1 MPVQIPK
8 LNRFEPQQTQSVGR
22 SEVQAPNLA
31 AIAQPQMNAV
41 MGIAEQQ
48 VQYFQKQ
55 EDNAIDTAAKAAANE
70 YNIYLNQEL
79 NKARQF
85 QGDPTKVY
93 AQFDEAR
100 AKKYDEILSTLKQ
113 ESKDSLIILAL
124 GPTATILAYDLAKE
138 GYQALDLGHIDIE
151 YEWFKMKSAEKV
163 KISNKYTNEVT
174 GGEEVL
180 EYKNNE
186 YKKQKLELEN
196 INKDIQSKLD
206 KIEATKA
213 ENQKILD
220 EINGKIADKS
230 MALYAKMKEKLVY
243 QILQEKINNG
253 NINEVFDIIVRLKEK
268 KVMILMKMFDTK
280 TSTELMDR
288 MKNYKDKNNA
298 EGKK

>member
-1 MPVQIPK
+1 MKRIFLSICMLSSISLQAVVMQEGQFTKEKGELSK
-8 LNRFEPQQTQSVGR
+8 L
-22 SEVQAPNLA
+22 
-31 AIAQPQMNAV
+31 
-41 MGIAEQQ
+41 
-48 VQYFQKQ
+48 
-55 EDNAIDTAAKAAANE
+55 
-70 YNIYLNQEL
+70 
-79 NKARQF
+79 
-85 QGDPTKVY
+85 
-93 AQFDEAR
+93 
-100 AKKYDEILSTLKQ
+100 KKD
-113 ESKDSLIILAL
+113 
-124 GPTATILAYDLAKE
+124 
-138 GYQALDLGHIDIE
+138 LDL
-151 YEWFKMKSAEKV
+151 F
-163 KISNKYTNEVT
+163 
-174 GGEEVL
+174 
-180 EYKNNE
+180 YKDKDNE

-280 TSTELMDR
+280 ISTELMDR
-288 MKNYKDKNNA
+288 MKNYKDKNNT

>member
-1 MPVQIPK
+1 MKKIFLSIFMISSISLQAIVMQEGQFTKEKGELSK
-8 LNRFEPQQTQSVGR
+8 L
-22 SEVQAPNLA
+22 
-31 AIAQPQMNAV
+31 
-41 MGIAEQQ
+41 
-48 VQYFQKQ
+48 
-55 EDNAIDTAAKAAANE
+55 
-70 YNIYLNQEL
+70 
-79 NKARQF
+79 
-85 QGDPTKVY
+85 
-93 AQFDEAR
+93 
-100 AKKYDEILSTLKQ
+100 KKD
-113 ESKDSLIILAL
+113 
-124 GPTATILAYDLAKE
+124 
-138 GYQALDLGHIDIE
+138 LDL
-151 YEWFKMKSAEKV
+151 F
-163 KISNKYTNEVT
+163 
-174 GGEEVL
+174 
-180 EYKNNE
+180 YKDKDNE

-220 EINGKIADKS
+220 EINGKIVDKS

>member
-1 MPVQIPK
+1 MKRIFLSICMVSSISLQAVVMQEGQFTKEKGELSK
-8 LNRFEPQQTQSVGR
+8 L
-22 SEVQAPNLA
+22 
-31 AIAQPQMNAV
+31 
-41 MGIAEQQ
+41 
-48 VQYFQKQ
+48 
-55 EDNAIDTAAKAAANE
+55 
-70 YNIYLNQEL
+70 
-79 NKARQF
+79 
-85 QGDPTKVY
+85 
-93 AQFDEAR
+93 
-100 AKKYDEILSTLKQ
+100 KKD
-113 ESKDSLIILAL
+113 
-124 GPTATILAYDLAKE
+124 
-138 GYQALDLGHIDIE
+138 LDL
-151 YEWFKMKSAEKV
+151 F
-163 KISNKYTNEVT
+163 
-174 GGEEVL
+174 
-180 EYKNNE
+180 YKDKDNE

>member
-1 MPVQIPK
+1 MKKIFLSIFMISSISLQAVVMQEGQFTKEKGELSK
-8 LNRFEPQQTQSVGR
+8 L
-22 SEVQAPNLA
+22 
-31 AIAQPQMNAV
+31 
-41 MGIAEQQ
+41 
-48 VQYFQKQ
+48 
-55 EDNAIDTAAKAAANE
+55 
-70 YNIYLNQEL
+70 
-79 NKARQF
+79 
-85 QGDPTKVY
+85 
-93 AQFDEAR
+93 
-100 AKKYDEILSTLKQ
+100 KKD
-113 ESKDSLIILAL
+113 
-124 GPTATILAYDLAKE
+124 
-138 GYQALDLGHIDIE
+138 LDL
-151 YEWFKMKSAEKV
+151 F
-163 KISNKYTNEVT
+163 
-174 GGEEVL
+174 
-180 EYKNNE
+180 YKDKDNE

-280 TSTELMDR
+280 TATELMDR

>member
-1 MPVQIPK
+1 MKRIFLSICMLSSISLQAVVMQEGQFTKEKGELSK
-8 LNRFEPQQTQSVGR
+8 L
-22 SEVQAPNLA
+22 
-31 AIAQPQMNAV
+31 
-41 MGIAEQQ
+41 
-48 VQYFQKQ
+48 
-55 EDNAIDTAAKAAANE
+55 
-70 YNIYLNQEL
+70 
-79 NKARQF
+79 
-85 QGDPTKVY
+85 
-93 AQFDEAR
+93 
-100 AKKYDEILSTLKQ
+100 KKD
-113 ESKDSLIILAL
+113 
-124 GPTATILAYDLAKE
+124 
-138 GYQALDLGHIDIE
+138 LDL
-151 YEWFKMKSAEKV
+151 F
-163 KISNKYTNEVT
+163 
-174 GGEEVL
+174 
-180 EYKNNE
+180 YKDKDNE

>member
-1 MPVQIPK
+1 MDGK
-8 LNRFEPQQTQSVGR
+8 LMKRIFLSICMV
-22 SEVQAPNLA
+22 SSISLQAV
-31 AIAQPQMNAV
+31 V
-41 MGIAEQQ
+41 M
-48 VQYFQKQ
+48 Q
-55 EDNAIDTAAKAAANE
+55 EGQFTKE
-70 YNIYLNQEL
+70 KGEL
-79 NKARQF
+79 SKL
-85 QGDPTKVY
+85 
-93 AQFDEAR
+93 
-100 AKKYDEILSTLKQ
+100 KKD
-113 ESKDSLIILAL
+113 
-124 GPTATILAYDLAKE
+124 
-138 GYQALDLGHIDIE
+138 LDL
-151 YEWFKMKSAEKV
+151 F
-163 KISNKYTNEVT
+163 
-174 GGEEVL
+174 
-180 EYKNNE
+180 YKDKDNE